1 MQILLFLAGEIL
13 VSTIINEYYNHIGLD
28 KKQKTAYQLL
38 SSVVGFLL

>member
-13 VSTIINEYYNHIGLD
+13 VSAIVNEYYNQIGLD
-28 KKQKTAYQLL
+28 KKQKTAYQIF